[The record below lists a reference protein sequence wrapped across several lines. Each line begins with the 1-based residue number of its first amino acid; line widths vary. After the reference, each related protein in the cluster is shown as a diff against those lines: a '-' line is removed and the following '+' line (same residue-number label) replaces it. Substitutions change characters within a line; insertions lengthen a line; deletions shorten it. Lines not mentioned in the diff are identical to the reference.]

1 MKSGIYTITNIING
15 KIYVGY
21 AINLNRRWSQH
32 LSEIKN
38 GSHSNSYLSK
48 AIKKYGIDSFKFEIL
63 VECDIEFLASEEHYW
78 ATILKAHNK
87 DYGYNLRPTHPYD
100 KPSVRKEA
108 RKHSIV
114 IQYDIMGNQLERFES
129 ILIASLKTK
138 VNGTRISSCCKKHKN
153 RITAGGFIWRYE
165 GDDLDLP
172 RKVYKK
178 FSKKDVEDIRNL
190 HSKNVSFKYIA
201 EKYQVDDSYIHL
213 IIKNKRHKI

>member
-1 MKSGIYTITNIING
+1 MSSGIYTITNVINN

-21 AINLNRRWSQH
+21 AINFKRRWAQH
-32 LSEIKN
+32 LSEFKTN
-38 GSHSNSYLSK
+38 KHSNSYLKK
-48 AIKKYGIDSFKFEIL
+48 AFDKYGINSFKFEIL
-63 VECDIEFLASEEHYW
+63 VECGIEFLASEEHYW
-78 ATILKAHNK
+78 STILKTHNR

-100 KPSVRKEA
+100 KPSVRKES

-178 FSKKDVEDIRNL
+178 FSKENVEDIRKL
-190 HSKNVSFKYIA
+190 HSKKVSFKDIA
-201 EKYQVDDSYIHL
+201 EKYQVDDSYIHS
-213 IIKNKRHKI
+213 IIKNKRHKV